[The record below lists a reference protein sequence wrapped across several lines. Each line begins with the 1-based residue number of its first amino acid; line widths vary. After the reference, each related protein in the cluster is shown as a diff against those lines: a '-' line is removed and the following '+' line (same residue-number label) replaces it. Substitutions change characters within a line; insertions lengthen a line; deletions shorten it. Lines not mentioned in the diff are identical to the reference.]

1 MTATAAST
9 IRDIVEGDYR
19 AAAVLHRYHI
29 EFCCGGEGSL
39 AEACRQRGVDPGIVL
54 EEVTAACGAPDS
66 GAPRFAAWDAETLVA
81 YIVGNHH
88 QYVREAIPMLLAR
101 TARIA
106 AAHGERYPELTRV
119 ACLFSQAAGELNAH
133 LDKEENILFPY
144 IVSVSASVR
153 RGVAP
158 PRSPFGTIGNPIRV
172 MEMEHESAQ
181 ATIAEI
187 RRLTR
192 GYTPPEN
199 ACAAHAVFL
208 REPEAFDHDLLAHVD
223 LENHL
228 LFPKALRLEAGV

>member
-88 QYVREAIPMLLAR
+88 QYVRDAIPMLLAR
-101 TARIA
+101 TTRIA
-106 AAHGERYPELTRV
+106 AAHQRDRAKPKNT
-119 ACLFSQAAGELNAH
+119 
-133 LDKEENILFPY
+133 
-144 IVSVSASVR
+144 
-153 RGVAP
+153 
-158 PRSPFGTIGNPIRV
+158 PRIG
-172 MEMEHESAQ
+172 
-181 ATIAEI
+181 IAEGLDAG
-187 RRLTR
+187 RRVPLLGGR
-192 GYTPPEN
+192 LSGF
-199 ACAAHAVFL
+199 AALLRLRSVW
-208 REPEAFDHDLLAHVD
+208 REPPGGRIDLQG
-223 LENHL
+223 
-228 LFPKALRLEAGV
+228 PPW